1 MLRQGK
7 VDTKRSN
14 VETTTQPLRGIVVT
28 VVLLLFVSNTITS
41 YVVNL

>member
-7 VDTKRSN
+7 VDTKGIN
-14 VETTTQPLRGIVVT
+14 VETATQPLRGIVVT

>member
-1 MLRQGK
+1 MLRQGR
-7 VDTKRSN
+7 VDTMGSN
-14 VETTTQPLRGIVVT
+14 VETTQPLRGIVVT